1 MTPAKILLV
10 DDHQIMRDGLRLLL
24 REHPEFQVVG
34 AAFETE
40 AAWLAVKD
48 LEPDLVILD
57 LELPGAGGTALALR
71 IRLNY
76 PEIKVV
82 ILTGHAELHFV
93 NEALCAGAQG
103 YVLKMNASAQ
113 LVAALKAVLAGQMYL
128 CSEVSTLVERE
139 HRRQSDPICDDTNA
153 PTIRELDVLRRIAE
167 GKTTKEIAFA
177 LGVSTKTIETHRLH
191 LLSKLQVKS
200 VAELTRYAVRVGLT
214 PL

>member
-1 MTPAKILLV
+1 
-10 DDHQIMRDGLRLLL
+10 
-24 REHPEFQVVG
+24 
-34 AAFETE
+34 
-40 AAWLAVKD
+40 
-48 LEPDLVILD
+48 
-57 LELPGAGGTALALR
+57 
-71 IRLNY
+71 
-76 PEIKVV
+76 V

-191 LLSKLQVKS
+191 LLSKLQVTS

>member
-48 LEPDLVILD
+48 LEPDIVILD

-139 HRRQSDPICDDTNA
+139 HRRQSEGGAFCKRPPGRPRGRLRTRVA
-153 PTIRELDVLRRIAE
+153 P
-167 GKTTKEIAFA
+167 G
-177 LGVSTKTIETHRLH
+177 
-191 LLSKLQVKS
+191 
-200 VAELTRYAVRVGLT
+200 
-214 PL
+214 